1 MVLIDTNIA
10 VSLWIENEWTDSARR
25 LLEMDSDW
33 RTESF
38 ALIEFA
44 NVMAAY
50 VRKGLTGEREALA
63 RLDEAEAFLSPG
75 LTIISYHQALSTAM
89 THKVSVYDARF
100 LVAARELG
108 VKLVTEDAT
117 LRHGAPELTQ
127 SLNEALAGRP

>member
-10 VSLWIENEWTDSARR
+10 VSLWVENDWTHAARR
-25 LLEMDSDW
+25 LLEKDWDW

-44 NVMAAY
+44 NVMATY
-50 VRKGLTGEREALA
+50 VRMGLTGEREALA

-75 LTIISYHQALSTAM
+75 LTTVTHHQALVVAM
-89 THKVSVYDARF
+89 TCTVSIYDALF

-117 LRHGAPELTQ
+117 LRRAAPELTQ
-127 SLNEALAGRP
+127 SLKDALAA

>member
-10 VSLWIENEWTDSARR
+10 ISLWVENDWTHAARR
-25 LLEMDSDW
+25 LLEKDWDW

-44 NVMAAY
+44 NVMATY
-50 VRKGLTGEREALA
+50 VRMGLTSEREALA
-63 RLDEAEAFLSPG
+63 RLDEAQAFLSPG
-75 LTIISYHQALSTAM
+75 LTIVTHHQALVIAM
-89 THKVSVYDARF
+89 TCKVSAYDARF

-117 LRHGAPELTQ
+117 LRRAAPELTQ
-127 SLNEALAGRP
+127 SLEEALAA

>member
-10 VSLWIENEWTDSARR
+10 ISLWVENDWTHSARR
-25 LLEMDSDW
+25 LLEKDWDW

-44 NVMAAY
+44 NVMATY
-50 VRKGLTGEREALA
+50 MRRGLISEHEALA

-75 LTIISYHQALSTAM
+75 LIIVNHHQALVVAM
-89 THKVSVYDARF
+89 TYKVSIYDARF

-108 VKLVTEDAT
+108 AKLVTEDAT
-117 LRHGAPELTQ
+117 LRRAAPELTQ
-127 SLNEALAGRP
+127 SLTEALAA

>member
-10 VSLWIENEWTDSARR
+10 ISLWVENAWTHAARR
-25 LLEMDSDW
+25 LLEKDWDW

-44 NVMAAY
+44 NVMATYA
-50 VRKGLTGEREALA
+50 RMGLTSEGEALA
-63 RLDEAEAFLSPG
+63 RLDEAEVFLSPG
-75 LTIISYHQALSTAM
+75 LTIVSHHQTLVVAM
-89 THKVSVYDARF
+89 TYKVSAYDARF

-117 LRHGAPELTQ
+117 LRRAAPELTQ
-127 SLNEALAGRP
+127 SLEVALAA